1 MCVGAYTDIYIG
13 ALRIVS
19 LRRGFVPENM
29 YNLYNL
35 RLTLKTALWNSR
47 KNLPVD
53 IQLRYRENWNY
64 VKKYMYS

>member
-35 RLTLKTALWNSR
+35 RLTLKTAL
-47 KNLPVD
+47 
-53 IQLRYRENWNY
+53 
-64 VKKYMYS
+64 